1 MDRIQ
6 LKSMAKEQ
14 IKGKIWNL
22 LAVMLIVYV
31 IAWAAGLILGK
42 VPYVGALI
50 AVVAVIPFSLSLAKI
65 YLGVVNEDK
74 KPQIVDAFV
83 GYDDLWSA
91 IKTFLLMYVFL
102 YLWSLLLIV
111 PGIIKALS
119 YSQAFY
125 ILAENKGMSAREA
138 INRSKA
144 MMEGH
149 KMDLFIL
156 ELSFI
161 GWGLVCLITF
171 GIASIWVVP
180 YMQATYANFYN
191 SIKTKA

>member
-6 LKSMAKEQ
+6 LKSLAKEQ

-22 LAVMLIVYV
+22 LAVMLIIYV
-31 IAWAAGLILGK
+31 ITWAASLILGR

-50 AVVAVIPFSLSLAKI
+50 ATVAVIPFSLSLARI
-65 YLGVVNEDK
+65 YLAVVNEDK

-91 IKTFLLMYVFL
+91 IKTFLLMYVL
-102 YLWSLLLIV
+102 LSLWMLLLIV

-119 YSQAFY
+119 YSQAYY

-138 INRSKA
+138 INRSKE

-161 GWGLVCLITF
+161 GWGIVGLITL
-171 GIASIWVVP
+171 GVAYIWIMP

-191 SIKTKA
+191 SIKPKA